1 MKYILAI
8 VVLLLAGCATTTKS
22 EFIRTTGE
30 GNTFEQAKLAAFREA
45 IQTKVGAVVLSER
58 LHNIEKTVQDD
69 ITVHS
74 SGYVD
79 DYKVINTTNI
89 SGTYRV
95 TVDVLVAESK
105 LANQIL
111 TTAKAEKDFA
121 GDRATNAYST
131 YMNQAND
138 ADKIVAR
145 VLSGYPRHAFI
156 LEQGPYVIGVDQ
168 YRSGKIVLP
177 FKVRWSK
184 DYLTAVDEIVH
195 RYEDKRGVVDKIM
208 YKPMN
213 IVEFHSK
220 NDNYFG
226 KNSKYEIVDQRLLN
240 TIVNSVYGANE
251 MRIRTD
257 VYDGNHNSMYT
268 TCVVP
273 WWRNYGK
280 QFFSSDTYNNIL
292 FDGNLERSGELTLP
306 VTNANLQMYARAVS
320 IELSIVAVKDCPR
333 ER

>member
-1 MKYILAI
+1 MKHILAI

-22 EFIRTTGE
+22 EFIRTSGE

-45 IQTKVGAVVLSER
+45 IQIKVGAVVLSER
-58 LHNIEKTVQDD
+58 LHNVEKTVQDD

-79 DYKVINTTNI
+79 EYKVINTSNI
-89 SGTYRV
+89 NGTYRV

-111 TTAKAEKDFA
+111 TTAKSEKNFA

-131 YMNQAND
+131 YVNQAND
-138 ADKIVAR
+138 ADKLISR
-145 VLSGYPRHAFI
+145 VLSGYPRHAFV
-156 LEQGPYVIGVDQ
+156 LEQGHYMLGVDQ
-168 YRSGKIVLP
+168 FRTGKLVIP

-184 DYLTAVDEIVH
+184 DYLTAVDEIVK
-195 RYEDKRGVVDKIM
+195 RYEDKRGAMNRIM

-213 IVEFHSK
+213 IVEFHAK
-220 NDNYFG
+220 NDNYFS

-240 TIVNSVYGANE
+240 TIVNSMYGVNE
-251 MRIRTD
+251 ARIRAD

-273 WWRNYGK
+273 WWRNQGR
-280 QFFSSDTYNNIL
+280 QFFSSDAYNNIT
-292 FDGNLERSGELTLP
+292 FDGNIEKSGKLTLP
-306 VTNANLQMYARAVS
+306 VTNDNLVMYSRAVS
-320 IELSIVAVKDCPR
+320 IELSIVALKDCPR

>member
-45 IQTKVGAVVLSER
+45 IQIKVGAVVLSER
-58 LHNIEKTVQDD
+58 LHNVEKTVQDD

-79 DYKVINTTNI
+79 DYKVINTSNI
-89 SGTYRV
+89 NGTYRV

-111 TTAKAEKDFA
+111 TTAKSEKNFA
-121 GDRATNAYST
+121 GDRAANAYST
-131 YMNQAND
+131 YMNQAGD
-138 ADKIVAR
+138 ADKIVSR

-156 LEQGPYVIGVDQ
+156 LEQGPYLMGVDQ
-168 YRSGKIVLP
+168 YRAGKIVLP
-177 FKVRWSK
+177 YKIRWSK
-184 DYLTAVDEIVH
+184 DYLTSVDEIVR
-195 RYEDKRGVVDKIM
+195 RYEDKRGLVDKLM

-213 IVEFHSK
+213 IVEFYGK
-220 NDNYFG
+220 TDNYFT

-240 TIVNSVYGANE
+240 NIVNSVYGVNE
-251 MRIRTD
+251 MRIRAD
-257 VYDGNHNSMYT
+257 VYDGNHVSMYT
-268 TCVVP
+268 SCVVP
-273 WWRNYGK
+273 WWRNQGK
-280 QFFSSDTYNNIL
+280 QFFSSDRYNNIV
-292 FDGNLERSGELTLP
+292 FDGTLERSGDYILP
-306 VTNANLQMYARAVS
+306 VTSANLAMFAKATS
-320 IELSIVAVKDCPR
+320 IELSVVAVKDCPR
-333 ER
+333 E

>member
-8 VVLLLAGCATTTKS
+8 VVLLLAGCATPTKS

-30 GNTFEQAKLAAFREA
+30 GNTFEQEKLAAFREA
-45 IQTKVGAVVLSER
+45 IQIKVGAVVLSER
-58 LHNIEKTVQDD
+58 LHNVNKTVQDD

-79 DYKVINTTNI
+79 DYKVINTSNVN
-89 SGTYRV
+89 GTYRV

-111 TTAKAEKDFA
+111 TTAKSEKNFA
-121 GDRATNAYST
+121 GDRATNAYAS
-131 YMNQAND
+131 YANQAAD
-138 ADKIVAR
+138 ADQLVNR
-145 VLSGYPRHAFI
+145 VLSGYPRHAFV
-156 LEQGPYVIGVDQ
+156 LEQGSYMMGVDQ
-168 YRSGKIVLP
+168 YRSGKIILP
-177 FKVRWSK
+177 FKVQWSK
-184 DYLTAVDEIVH
+184 HYLTAVDELVR

-213 IVEFHSK
+213 TVEFYGK
-220 NDNYFG
+220 NDKYFD

-251 MRIRTD
+251 MRIRAD
-257 VYDGNHNSMYT
+257 VYDGNHVSMYT
-268 TCVVP
+268 SCVVP

-280 QFFSSDTYNNIL
+280 QFFSSDAYNNIV
-292 FDGNLERSGELTLP
+292 FDGNLERSGEYILP
-306 VTNANLQMYARAVS
+306 VTNANLSMFAKATS

-333 ER
+333 E

>member
-22 EFIRTTGE
+22 EFIRTSGE

-45 IQTKVGAVVLSER
+45 IQIKVGAVVLSER
-58 LHNIEKTVQDD
+58 LHNVEKTVQDD

-79 DYKVINTTNI
+79 DYKVINTSNVN
-89 SGTYRV
+89 GTYRV

-111 TTAKAEKDFA
+111 NTAKSEKNFA
-121 GDRATNAYST
+121 GDRATTAYST
-131 YMNQAND
+131 YVNQSND
-138 ADKIVAR
+138 ADKLISR

-156 LEQGPYVIGVDQ
+156 LEQGHYVLGVDQ
-168 YRSGKIVLP
+168 FRTGKLVIP
-177 FKVRWSK
+177 FTVRWSK
-184 DYLTAVDEIVH
+184 DYLTSVDEIVR

-213 IVEFHSK
+213 IVEF
-220 NDNYFG
+220 FG
-226 KNSKYEIVDQRLLN
+226 KNDSFFDKHSKYEVVDQRLLN
-240 TIVNSVYGANE
+240 TIVNSMYGVNE

-273 WWRNYGK
+273 WWRNYGR
-280 QFFSSDTYNNIL
+280 QFFSSDAYNNIT

-306 VTNANLQMYARAVS
+306 VTNANLPMYARAVS
-320 IELSIVAVKDCPR
+320 IELSVVAVKDCPR

>member
-8 VVLLLAGCATTTKS
+8 VILLLAGCTSTTKS
-22 EFIRTTGE
+22 EFIRTSGE

-45 IQTKVGAVVLSER
+45 IQIKVGAVVLSER
-58 LHNIEKTVQDD
+58 LHNVNKTVQDD

-79 DYKVINTTNI
+79 DYKVVNTSNIN
-89 SGTYRV
+89 GTYRV

-111 TTAKAEKDFA
+111 NTAKSEKNFA

-131 YMNQAND
+131 YVNQAED
-138 ADKIVAR
+138 ADKLINR
-145 VLSGYPRHAFI
+145 VLGGYPRHAFI
-156 LEQGPYVIGVDQ
+156 LEQGPYTLGVDQ
-168 YRSGKIVLP
+168 YRAGKLVLP

-184 DYLTAVDEIVH
+184 DYLIAVDEIVK
-195 RYEDKRGVVDKIM
+195 RYEDKRSSVDRIM

-213 IVEFHSK
+213 IVEFYGK
-220 NDNYFG
+220 TDRYFD

-240 TIVNSVYGANE
+240 TIVNSVHGANE
-251 MRIRTD
+251 VRIRVD
-257 VYDGNHNSMYT
+257 VYDGNHYSMYN

-273 WWRNYGK
+273 WWRNSGK
-280 QFFSSDTYNNIL
+280 QFFSSDAYNNIV
-292 FDGNLERSGELTLP
+292 FDGNLERGGELTLP
-306 VTNANLQMYARAVS
+306 VTNANLPMYARAVS
-320 IELSIVAVKDCPR
+320 IELAIVAMKDCS
-333 ER
+333 

>member
-8 VVLLLAGCATTTKS
+8 VALLLAGCATTTKS

-45 IQTKVGAVVLSER
+45 IQIKVGAVVLSER
-58 LHNIEKTVQDD
+58 LHNINRTVQDD

-79 DYKVINTTNI
+79 DYKVISTSNVG
-89 SGTYRV
+89 GTYRV

-111 TTAKAEKDFA
+111 NTAKSEKNFA
-121 GDRATNAYST
+121 GDRAINAYST
-131 YMNQAND
+131 YMNQAED
-138 ADKIVAR
+138 ADKLINR

-156 LEQGPYVIGVDQ
+156 LEQGHYTLGVDQ
-168 YRSGKIVLP
+168 FRSGKLVIP
-177 FKVRWSK
+177 YNIRWSK
-184 DYLTAVDEIVH
+184 DYLTAVDEIVR
-195 RYEDKRGVVDKIM
+195 RYEDKRSIVNRVM
-208 YKPMN
+208 YKPLN
-213 IVEFHSK
+213 TVEFFSK
-220 NDNYFG
+220 NDNYFS
-226 KNSKYEIVDQRLLN
+226 KNSKYEIIDQRLLN
-240 TIVNSVYGANE
+240 TLIESMIGVNE
-251 MRIRTD
+251 MRIRAD
-257 VYDGNHNSMYT
+257 VYDGNHTSMYT

-273 WWRNYGK
+273 WWRNQGR
-280 QFFSSDTYNNIL
+280 QFFSSDSYNNVI
-292 FDGNLERSGELTLP
+292 FDGNVEKSGDLIMP
-306 VTNANLQMYARAVS
+306 VTNANLAMYSRAVS

>member
-22 EFIRTTGE
+22 EFIRTSGE

-45 IQTKVGAVVLSER
+45 IQIKVGAVVLSER
-58 LHNIEKTVQDD
+58 LHNVEKTVQDD

-79 DYKVINTTNI
+79 DYKVINTSNRN
-89 SGTYRV
+89 GTYHV

-111 TTAKAEKDFA
+111 TTAKSEKNFA

-131 YMNQAND
+131 YMNQATD
-138 ADKIVAR
+138 ADKLISR

-156 LEQGPYVIGVDQ
+156 LEQGHYLLGVDQ
-168 YRSGKIVLP
+168 FRTGKLKIP
-177 FKVRWSK
+177 FTVRWSK
-184 DYLTAVDEIVH
+184 DYLTSVDEIVR
-195 RYEDKRGVVDKIM
+195 RYEDKRGAVDRIM

-213 IVEFHSK
+213 IVEFYGK

-240 TIVNSVYGANE
+240 TIVNSMYGVNE

-273 WWRNYGK
+273 WWRNQGK
-280 QFFSSDTYNNIL
+280 QFFSSDAYNNIV
-292 FDGNLERSGELTLP
+292 FDGNLERSGEINLP
-306 VTNANLQMYARAVS
+306 VTNVNLHMYDRAVT

-333 ER
+333 E